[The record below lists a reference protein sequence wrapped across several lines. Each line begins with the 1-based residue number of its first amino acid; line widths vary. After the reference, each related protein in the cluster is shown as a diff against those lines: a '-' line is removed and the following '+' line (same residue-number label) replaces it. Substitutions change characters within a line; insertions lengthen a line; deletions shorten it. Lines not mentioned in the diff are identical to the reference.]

1 MATSEDLRQRLRSLI
16 ESNDVVLFMK
26 GNRAFP
32 QCGFSASVAQI
43 LDSLLPEYATVD
55 VLADG
60 EIRQGIKEYSSW
72 PTIPQLYIK
81 GELIGGSDIVAS
93 LYATG
98 ELHKKLGLEGSALKL
113 PTIQLSAAA
122 VRLLREYAAG
132 SGDDELHLSI
142 DAGLNARV
150 SVGPRQETELVVEA
164 HGVRLLMDAVT
175 AQRADGTSID
185 CVETLQGARFKVDG
199 PVARTPAAPAQV
211 RQMTPRE
218 LQEKLQSSVKL
229 ELFDVR
235 TPEERAIA
243 RIEGSRWLDAE
254 VAAYIGALPR
264 DTLLVFHCH
273 HGMRSQEA
281 AEYFAARGFRNVW
294 NLAGGIDA
302 WSLDVDSRVARY
314 Q

>member
-1 MATSEDLRQRLRSLI
+1 MATSEELRQRLRSLI

-26 GNRAFP
+26 GNRAVP

-98 ELHKKLGLEGSALKL
+98 ELHKKLGLEGPTLKL
-113 PTIQLSAAA
+113 PTIQLSDAA

-142 DAGLNARV
+142 DARLNARV
-150 SVGPRQETELVVEA
+150 SVGPRQETELAVEA

-185 CVETLQGARFKVDG
+185 CVETLQGARFKVDY
-199 PVARTPAAPAQV
+199 PVARTADAPA
-211 RQMTPRE
+211 RIGQMTPRE
-218 LQEKLQSSVKL
+218 LQERLQSSVKL

-243 RIEGSRWLDAE
+243 RIEGSRLLDAE
-254 VAAYIGALPR
+254 VAVYIGALPR

-281 AEYFAARGFRNVW
+281 AEYIAARGFRNVW

-302 WSLDVDSRVARY
+302 WSLEVDSRVARY